1 MARRKKKVEEHT
13 NTERW
18 MVSYADFVT
27 LLFAFFVVMYS
38 ISSINE
44 GKYKTLS
51 TSLSKIFTSSPIE
64 TTTGQPISLFE
75 QPPTVAEPLPLESE
89 PYAEVEKRRELSTA
103 IQEEQDKLSAA
114 SKQFEDVLA
123 PMIKENL
130 VAVNKHDFWVEL
142 QMSSELLFTSGSDQL
157 SQRAIDVI
165 KLIAAVV
172 APLPNAIS
180 VEGYTDNIPI
190 ETAIFRSNW
199 DLSSARATSVVHE
212 MVNAGVNPLRL
223 SAVGYGEY
231 HPIADNNTEKGRFQN
246 RRVTLVITSQAFSRY
261 GASDEER
268 AKLLNFHSSSAS
280 VKKP

>member
-1 MARRKKKVEEHT
+1 MARQKRSKVEDAH
-13 NTERW
+13 NTDRW

-51 TSLSKIFTSSPIE
+51 TSLSDAFMSNERDAVPVKI
-64 TTTGQPISLFE
+64 FE
-75 QPPTVAEPLPLESE
+75 QPPTIAEPLPLESE
-89 PYAEVEKRRELSTA
+89 PYAEVEQRRELSEA
-103 IQEEQDKLSAA
+103 VLQEREKLNNA
-114 SKQFEDVLA
+114 SKQFEDVLS

-130 VAVNKHDFWVEL
+130 VSVKKHDFWVEL

-157 SQRAIDVI
+157 SKRAADVLKTI
-165 KLIAAVV
+165 SLVL

-180 VEGYTDNIPI
+180 VEGYTDNVPI
-190 ETAIFRSNW
+190 ETVIFRSNW

-212 MVNAGVNPLRL
+212 LIKAGIDPLRL
-223 SAVGYGEY
+223 SATGYGEY
-231 HPIADNNTEKGRFQN
+231 HPVADNSDEKGRFQN
-246 RRVTLVITSQAFSRY
+246 RRVTLVITSLAFSRY

-268 AKLLNFHSSSAS
+268 AKLLNLQSSSTPI
-280 VKKP
+280 KKP

>member
-1 MARRKKKVEEHT
+1 
-13 NTERW
+13 

-44 GKYKTLS
+44 GKYKTVS
-51 TSLSKIFTSSPIE
+51 TSLASAFLPNEHVE
-64 TTTGQPISLFE
+64 TALVSLFE

-89 PYAEVEKRRELSTA
+89 PYAVVEQRRELSEA
-103 IQEEQDKLSAA
+103 ILKEREKLSDA
-114 SKQFEDVLA
+114 SKQFESMLS
-123 PMIKENL
+123 PMIKDNL
-130 VAVNKHDFWVEL
+130 IAVKKHDFWVEL

-157 SQRAIDVI
+157 SSRAVDVI
-165 KLIAAVV
+165 KTIAGVV

-190 ETAIFRSNW
+190 ETVIYRSNW

-212 MVNAGVNPLRL
+212 MIKAGVDPLRL
-223 SAVGYGEY
+223 SATGYGEY
-231 HPIADNNTEKGRFQN
+231 HPVADNSDEKGRFQN
-246 RRVTLVITSQAFSRY
+246 RRVTLVISSQAFSRY

-268 AKLLNFHSSSAS
+268 SKLLNVRPSSTPT
-280 VKKP
+280 KNP

>member
-51 TSLSKIFTSSPIE
+51 SSLSRIFTSTPIE

-103 IQEEQDKLSAA
+103 IQEEQEKLSAA

-268 AKLLNFHSSSAS
+268 AKLLNFHSSSAL

>member
-1 MARRKKKVEEHT
+1 MARRKRPKIEEAH

-38 ISSINE
+38 ISSLNE

-51 TSLSKIFTSSPIE
+51 TSLSDAFLSNERQAVPVKI
-64 TTTGQPISLFE
+64 FE
-75 QPPTVAEPLPLESE
+75 QPPTIAEPLPLESE
-89 PYAEVEKRRELSTA
+89 PYAEVEQRRELSEA
-103 IQEEQDKLSAA
+103 ILQERQKLSDA
-114 SKQFEDVLA
+114 SKQFEEMLS
-123 PMIKENL
+123 PMIKDNL
-130 VAVNKHDFWVEL
+130 IAVKKHDFWVEL

-157 SQRAIDVI
+157 SKKATDVI
-165 KLIAAVV
+165 KTIAAVV

-190 ETAIFRSNW
+190 ETVIFRSNW

-212 MVNAGVNPLRL
+212 MIKAGVDPLRL
-223 SAVGYGEY
+223 SATGYGEY
-231 HPIADNNTEKGRFQN
+231 HPIADNVDEKGRFQN
-246 RRVTLVITSQAFSRY
+246 RRVTLVIASQAFSRY

-268 AKLLNFHSSSAS
+268 AKLLNLQSSSTPI
-280 VKKP
+280 KKP